1 MIFII
6 GIVVGFVIGFLVGSY
21 KYINGPKGNDMN
33 PENLWVQI
41 MSIYLIRHAPTY
53 ANTCGKM
60 VKNYDSYS
68 ILPFNRNV
76 VIDGLIGNGIIPTRT

>member
-1 MIFII
+1 
-6 GIVVGFVIGFLVGSY
+6 
-21 KYINGPKGNDMN
+21 
-33 PENLWVQI
+33 